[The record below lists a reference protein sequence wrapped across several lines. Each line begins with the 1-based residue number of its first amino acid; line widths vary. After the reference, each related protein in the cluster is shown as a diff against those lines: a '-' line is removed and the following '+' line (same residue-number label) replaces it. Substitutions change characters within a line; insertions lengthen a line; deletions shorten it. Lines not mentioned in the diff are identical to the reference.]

1 MMDKLA
7 GMAMFISVVEKGSFA
22 AAALTADVSATM
34 VAKQIRAIEDRLG
47 ARLLHRTTRRQQ
59 LTEVGR
65 LYLERCMGVLD
76 AVAVAEGS
84 ALELQSTPR
93 GQLRIVA
100 PVGFGS
106 SVLAPAL
113 VDYMSAH
120 PEVDV
125 ALTLNDRPEE
135 LVSRGHELGIAIG
148 DIRDV
153 GLVAHALEPYRRIL
167 AASPTYLAARG
178 HPQHPNELASH
189 DCLGIM
195 YWRRNDRWLLHGPDG
210 EVCNVAVRGKFT
222 SNQGSALRRA
232 AVCGAGIVLQ
242 PEHALAQDI
251 RSKRLLPVL
260 PAWTYASTPMHLIH
274 AQDSKPTAKLR
285 SAIDFLVKRFG
296 KSSRASK
303 SHGPSV
309 LSR

>member
-7 GMAMFISVVEKGSFA
+7 GMAMFVSVVEKGSFA
-22 AAALTADVSATM
+22 AAATAANVSATM

-65 LYLERCMGVLD
+65 LYLERCVSALD
-76 AVAVAEGS
+76 AVALAEGS
-84 ALELQSTPR
+84 ALELQRTPR
-93 GQLRIVA
+93 GQLRVVA

-113 VDYMSAH
+113 VDYLSAY
-120 PEVDV
+120 PAVEV
-125 ALTLNDRPEE
+125 ALTLNDRPEA

-148 DIRDV
+148 DLHDT

-178 HPQHPNELASH
+178 HPQHPSELARH
-189 DCLGIM
+189 DCLGIL
-195 YWRRNDRWLLHGPDG
+195 YWRQSDRWLLHGPDG
-210 EVCNVAVRGKFT
+210 EVCDIAVRGRFT
-222 SNQGSALRRA
+222 SNQGDALRRA

-242 PEHALAQDI
+242 PEHTLGQDI
-251 RSKRLLPVL
+251 RLKRLLPVL
-260 PAWTYASTPMHLIH
+260 PDWTYALTPIHLIH
-274 AQDSKPTAKLR
+274 APDRKPTAKLR
-285 SAIDFLVKRFG
+285 SAIDFLVARFG
-296 KSSRASK
+296 KASQGRPFGQAA
-303 SHGPSV
+303 S
-309 LSR
+309 L